1 MKVAIAGIAL
11 VLLLG
16 TSPAAAQEREL
27 MLADGQQ
34 LFLDGGCLS
43 CHSVSG
49 SGGTQ
54 GPDLSHLGS
63 KYNDEDALVKW
74 IRDPESHRVLGHT
87 ERFSQLTRSQVQT
100 LAAYLSSLR

>member
-1 MKVAIAGIAL
+1 MKVAIAGIGLA
-11 VLLLG
+11 LLLG

-34 LFLDGGCLS
+34 FFLDGGCLS

-49 SGGTQ
+49 SGGTE

-63 KYNDEDALVKW
+63 KYDEDALAKW
-74 IRDPESHRVLGHT
+74 IRDPESHKVLGHT
-87 ERFSQLTRSQVQT
+87 ERFSQLTRSQVQA